1 MMQLASEMLSTGCVR
16 LAGSINAFRNI
27 GLLGVLVLALG
38 TSLAMAQ
45 QGQAIPKTK
54 GPKPAPVAAPAAA
67 GAGVGQVDESSWAK
81 LCTKNEQTGNKQV
94 CLVQHWGLD
103 PETGIVLGT
112 TDVRSVEG
120 EDKQTLLV
128 TLTTNYSLALPVGV
142 HIEIDGSEPI
152 SLRYIVCFG
161 TSCQAESELTK
172 DNLDKM
178 RKGKQM
184 VVSAITM
191 QEQKMSFPVTLTG
204 FGTAYDGPPT
214 DMAKYQEASRQL
226 LEKSHQRQ
234 IELADKN
241 AAQQKEQGM
250 QQPQAGAPPQ
260 AGVLP
265 GQPSGH

>member
-1 MMQLASEMLSTGCVR
+1 MQLACGMLRKGCVR
-16 LAGSINAFRNI
+16 LAGSMNALRNI

-45 QGQAIPKTK
+45 QVQAIPKTK

-103 PETGIVLGT
+103 PETGILLGT
-112 TDVRSVEG
+112 AAVRSVEG

-128 TLTTNYSLALPVGV
+128 SLTTNYSLVLPAGV
-142 HIEIDGSEPI
+142 RIEIDDSEPI
-152 SLRYIVCFG
+152 SLQYVVCFG
-161 TSCQAESELTK
+161 MKCDAHGELTK
-172 DNLDKM
+172 ENLDKM

-191 QEQKMSFPVTLTG
+191 QGQKMRFPAPLTG

-214 DMAKYQEASRQL
+214 DMAKYQEAARQL
-226 LEKSHQRQ
+226 MEKSRQRQ
-234 IELADKN
+234 IELANKM
-241 AAQQKEQGM
+241 AAQQKEQGT
-250 QQPQAGAPPQ
+250 QQPQAGALPQ
-260 AGVLP
+260 DGVLL
-265 GQPSGH
+265 GQPTGQ